1 MLLVET
7 TQNKAFNHYK
17 IQKLDIGWGGREE
30 KLRSCDQRNVWKP
43 GAYGVREVQR
53 RELLGTMRTATWK
66 SLQNLA
72 KAVEVMGMY
81 SSAKPA
87 KERMGSKNMET
98 VSVVVVKGLCKQ
110 TEQSM

>member
-1 MLLVET
+1 
-7 TQNKAFNHYK
+7 
-17 IQKLDIGWGGREE
+17 
-30 KLRSCDQRNVWKP
+30 
-43 GAYGVREVQR
+43 
-53 RELLGTMRTATWK
+53 MRTATWK